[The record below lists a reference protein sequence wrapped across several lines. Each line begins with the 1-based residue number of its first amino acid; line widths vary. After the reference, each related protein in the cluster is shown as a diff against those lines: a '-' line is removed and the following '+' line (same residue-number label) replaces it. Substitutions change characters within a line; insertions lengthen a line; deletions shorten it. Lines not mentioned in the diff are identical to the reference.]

1 MSKQSTLFDV
11 LKDAPRGSV
20 VSEEDMFRSLAK
32 SGTITAVY
40 APHAKSGTITAV
52 YAPHVKGSKPSKAA
66 ADAVRY
72 KAPTALGDKIRRE
85 AARDARREA
94 IEECIKVANETSKYF
109 RIRLSVESQEGA
121 TRVEHK
127 LRALL
132 EKDSTEKT

>member
-1 MSKQSTLFDV
+1 MSKQFTLFDV

-20 VSEEDMFRSLAK
+20 VSEEDMFRPLAK

-40 APHAKSGTITAV
+40 APHV
-52 YAPHVKGSKPSKAA
+52 RGSI
-66 ADAVRY
+66 
-72 KAPTALGDKIRRE
+72 GDKIRRE